1 MPATIGTSDPLP
13 ATLTRRPAGRGFRPA
28 WVGRLVMGSL
38 VPALVLIAW
47 WIASESGWIDPHLLP
62 APGRVVAAARDA
74 FFGSQQLTLP
84 GVVPYQGAGWLHL
97 GASLRRCLVA
107 FVLAAIIGIAVG
119 FAVGVSRRVASLL
132 DPTLN
137 GLRSVPLYAW
147 LPIMLVWFGIGETAA
162 RALIFLG
169 ALWPILLA
177 TAGAVGRVPRQYLE
191 TARMLGTPRRRLW
204 RRVYLPA
211 SLPEIV
217 TGLRLG
223 LTWAWMSVT
232 VAELTGATSGLGAMM
247 NAARETSRTD
257 QILVGMFTFAVVG
270 FAADA
275 LLRTVTAPL
284 TRWSRT

>member
-1 MPATIGTSDPLP
+1 
-13 ATLTRRPAGRGFRPA
+13 
-28 WVGRLVMGSL
+28 
-38 VPALVLIAW
+38 
-47 WIASESGWIDPHLLP
+47 
-62 APGRVVAAARDA
+62 
-74 FFGSQQLTLP
+74 
-84 GVVPYQGAGWLHL
+84 
-97 GASLRRCLVA
+97 
-107 FVLAAIIGIAVG
+107 
-119 FAVGVSRRVASLL
+119 
-132 DPTLN
+132 
-137 GLRSVPLYAW
+137 
-147 LPIMLVWFGIGETAA
+147 
-162 RALIFLG
+162 
-169 ALWPILLA
+169 
-177 TAGAVGRVPRQYLE
+177 
-191 TARMLGTPRRRLW
+191 
-204 RRVYLPA
+204 VYLPA